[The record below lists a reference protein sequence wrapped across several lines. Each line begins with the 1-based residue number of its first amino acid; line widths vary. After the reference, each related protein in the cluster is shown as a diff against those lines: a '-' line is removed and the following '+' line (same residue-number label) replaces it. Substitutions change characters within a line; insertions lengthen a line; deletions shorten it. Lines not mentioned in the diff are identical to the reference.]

1 MIISLDS
8 LFEYCKE
15 KNISNFQADSPEN
28 ELIVSIP
35 ATFEQDE
42 NYDDEF
48 YLKGR
53 FKACHTKRNFNNS
66 YIEDEV
72 MESKLSTFREVPVL
86 ASFIETTD
94 KDGNSTLD
102 FNGHDMVVADDKMN
116 SGEKRIEYIEQMVG
130 IIPFNNNAEMVKD
143 EKSDKKYVYVDGYIF
158 KDYTYAADILQK
170 RGGASV
176 SVELALKSFS
186 YNAKENYLNI
196 EDFRFKGITLLGASV
211 KPGMEGAEVN
221 IETFADKQYSHD
233 DKTMINIM
241 SELKEALDNFN
252 KLNKETMEGGKDPV
266 NKFEELLAKY
276 SVTAEEVEFDV
287 EGLSDE
293 ELEAKFAEV
302 FGEEGDGEDTPSDG
316 EGEDETTP
324 EDDNTGDDDGD
335 EGDKE
340 DTTVTETEACGDKKK
355 KKASTKCSAETEVTE
370 VKFELSHDDIR
381 YGLYQLLRSYE
392 EADNDCY
399 YINSVYDDHFV
410 YQSWQTGNYYGQK
423 YSKDG
428 EAVSFEDERYELFAE
443 MLTASEKAALEDM
456 RTNYTALEEKVAS
469 YEANAEKAEKEAV
482 LNSEDYA
489 ELSEDENFAKLKKDM
504 DKYSLD
510 EIKTKAELCFAAH
523 VRKAGEYKTSKPQTY
538 TKVAGKTDVDEGY
551 RPYGNAVS
559 HPVKKD

>member
-15 KNISNFQADSPEN
+15 KGISNFQADSPEN

-211 KPGMEGAEVN
+211 KPGMEGAEVS

-335 EGDKE
+335 EEDKE

-428 EAVSFEDERYELFAE
+428 ETLSFEEERYELFAE

-489 ELSEDENFAKLKKDM
+489 ELSEDENFAELKKDM

-523 VRKAGEYKTSKPQTY
+523 VRKAGEYKTTKTQTY
-538 TKVAGKTDVDEGY
+538 TKVAGKTEDEDGY